1 MDSKVKQRF
10 GGFTKLVIRG
20 GIFLGA
26 PALTVWLLNY
36 LAKFADGFV
45 GSAVRTVGRYFL
57 TDATMQSPVTE
68 FFVPYLSLVVLVLIL
83 AGFGVVASYP
93 IGKRGLR
100 LIDQLVLLIPGVNRI
115 YEFVRKVLDLLGS
128 EDEAPKFSRT
138 VFYCPKGGH
147 PEVGFVANEFMDGDE
162 KILVIFNP
170 IQTPNPIGGRIIWI
184 PERETEP
191 TNLTVAASIQH
202 LVSMG
207 AATPGE
213 LKVAFGRFR
222 HLQQTLEEQEK
233 LKEQQES

>member
-26 PALTVWLLNY
+26 PALTIWLLDY

-45 GSAVRTVGRYFL
+45 GSAVRTIARFFL
-57 TDATMQSPVTE
+57 TDATFQSPVTE
-68 FFVPYLSLVVLVLIL
+68 FFFPYLSLILLVLVL
-83 AGFGVVASYP
+83 AVFGVVASYP

-115 YEFVRKVLDLLGS
+115 YEFVRKFLDLLGS

-138 VFYCPKGGH
+138 VFYRPEGGH

-162 KILVIFNP
+162 KVLVIFNP
-170 IQTPNPIGGRIIWI
+170 IQTPNPIGGRIPWI
-184 PERETEP
+184 LEAETTP
-191 TNLTVAASIQH
+191 TGLSVAQSIQY

-207 AATPGE
+207 AATPDE
-213 LKVAFGRFR
+213 LKAAFGRFR
-222 HLQQTLEEQEK
+222 QLQRT
-233 LKEQQES
+233 